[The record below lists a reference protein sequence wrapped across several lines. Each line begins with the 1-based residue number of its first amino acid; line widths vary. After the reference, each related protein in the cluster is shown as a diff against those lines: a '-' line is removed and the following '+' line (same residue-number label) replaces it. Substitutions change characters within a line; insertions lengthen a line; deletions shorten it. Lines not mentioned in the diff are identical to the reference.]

1 MASTRIT
8 GAEVQITGVLDMRKN
23 RLTGLETNTAV
34 YPSANS
40 DGASKKYVDEQRNYI
55 LANLPVTADNGSY

>member
-8 GAEVQITGVLDMRKN
+8 GAEVQITGILDMRQN

-34 YPSANS
+34 YPSADD
-40 DGASKKYVDEQRNYI
+40 DGASKKYVDEQRIDI
-55 LANLPVTADNGSY
+55 LNNLPVNADNGSY

>member
-1 MASTRIT
+1 MASTRVT

-34 YPSANS
+34 YPMADS
-40 DGASKKYVDEQRNYI
+40 DGASKKYVDEQRNHI
-55 LANLPVTADNGSY
+55 LANLPNTADNGSF

>member
-1 MASTRIT
+1 MATTRIT

-34 YPSANS
+34 YPSVDS
-40 DGASKKYVDEQRNYI
+40 DGVPKKYVDEQRDYI
-55 LANLPVTADNGSY
+55 LANLPLSADNGSY